1 MNKDSIVSK
10 IEKYY
15 SRKIRKYGP
24 TPLGVDWN
32 GEASQ
37 NLRFRQLSKII
48 MPDVEETDSKAI
60 SLLDFGCGYGALL
73 TYLNQKELK
82 LDYTGFDISKEMI
95 QTATKLHSSTKS
107 LWISTEHDLK
117 QYDYVIASGIFNVM
131 ERISIAEWEEY
142 ITNTLSRIN
151 RIATKGFSFN
161 LLTKYSDNDKMKSNL
176 FYADPS
182 KYFDHCKT
190 QYSKSVALLHDYPLY
205 EFTIL
210 VKKNII

>member
-1 MNKDSIVSK
+1 MNKKSIVSK
-10 IEKYY
+10 IEEYY
-15 SRKIRKYGP
+15 SRKIRKHGP

-32 GEASQ
+32 GEDSQ
-37 NLRFRQLSKII
+37 NLRFKQLSKI
-48 MPDVEETDSKAI
+48 MADVEETDSKAI

-82 LDYTGFDISKEMI
+82 LDYTGFDISKDMI
-95 QTATKLHSSTKS
+95 QAAAKLHSSTNA
-107 LWISTEHDLK
+107 LWISNENDLH
-117 QYDYVIASGIFNVM
+117 QYDYVIASGIFNVI
-131 ERISIAEWEEY
+131 ERIPIPEWEKY

-210 VKKNII
+210 VRKNIL